1 MGNKN
6 AIRTW
11 FVVMQEYSL
20 ADLTKLTGAKRR
32 TVQLWAE
39 AGAII
44 ADPGTDRA
52 GTGTHRKF
60 SRQEAII
67 SLVID
72 PLARLHVSIGDLL
85 KVASSVRRAFSGETD
100 GRSWWADIERCVQGE
115 ISMNLIIANSAS
127 EARIT
132 VLTHETSETDETRW
146 SRVGKTISETEKET
160 GALGILIPLTPHLRV
175 LR

>member
-1 MGNKN
+1 
-6 AIRTW
+6 
-11 FVVMQEYSL
+11 MQEYTL

-60 SRQEAII
+60 SHQEAII
-67 SLVID
+67 ALVIN

-85 KVASSVRRAFSGETD
+85 KVASSVRSAFNGETD
-100 GRSWWADIERCVQGE
+100 GRSWWTDIERCVQGE

-127 EARIT
+127 EARIS
-132 VLTHETSETDETRW
+132 VLTHEMRETDEIRW
-146 SRVGKTISETEKET
+146 SRVGQIISETEKET

>member
-1 MGNKN
+1 
-6 AIRTW
+6 
-11 FVVMQEYSL
+11 MQEYTL
-20 ADLTKLTGAKRR
+20 ADLTRLTGAKRR

-39 AGAII
+39 AGVIV

-67 SLVID
+67 ALVVN
-72 PLARLHVSIGDLL
+72 PLARLHISIGDLL
-85 KVASSVRRAFSGETD
+85 KVADSVRRAFSGESD
-100 GRSWWADIERCVQGE
+100 GRTWWADIERCIKGE
-115 ISMNLIIANSAS
+115 LSLNLIIANSAS

-132 VLTHETSETDETRW
+132 VLTHEKDESDETRW
-146 SRVGKTISETEKET
+146 SRVGQTISETEKET